1 MIKAVILAPFMLAA
15 GLFLLFWL
23 VVSIGSILL
32 AGLILSPIMT
42 LFDSI
47 VNANTQPSKYANY
60 GN

>member
-23 VVSIGSILL
+23 VFSIGSILL
-32 AGLILSPIMT
+32 VGLILSPIMA

-47 VNANTQPSKYANY
+47 VNTNTQPSKYANY